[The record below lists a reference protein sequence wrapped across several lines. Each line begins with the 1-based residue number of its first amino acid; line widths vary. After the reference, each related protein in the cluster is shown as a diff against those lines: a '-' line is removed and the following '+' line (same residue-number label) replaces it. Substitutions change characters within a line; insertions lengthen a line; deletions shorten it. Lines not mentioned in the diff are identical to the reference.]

1 MKLNKNKTK
10 QNKTKQ
16 NKTKQNKTKITYYNI
31 EMNQIVPINPQQQ
44 FIENVKNWVIMDSQ
58 MKIINE
64 KTRKIRETKHQ
75 LSESICEYMKESN
88 LLDNKIG
95 ITDGELRIY
104 EKKEYSPLSYTYIE
118 KCLAEII
125 HDKKQLDYIIQYLK
139 QKREITTS
147 LDIKRTYKN

>member
-1 MKLNKNKTK
+1 
-10 QNKTKQ
+10 
-16 NKTKQNKTKITYYNI
+16 
-31 EMNQIVPINPQQQ
+31 MNQIVPANTQQQ
-44 FIENVKNWVIMDSQ
+44 FIENVKNWVIVDSQ
-58 MKIINE
+58 LKIINE
-64 KTRKIRETKHQ
+64 KTKKVRESKHQ
-75 LSESICEYMKESN
+75 LTESICEYMKESN

>member
-1 MKLNKNKTK
+1 
-10 QNKTKQ
+10 
-16 NKTKQNKTKITYYNI
+16 
-31 EMNQIVPINPQQQ
+31 MNQIVPINPKQQ
-44 FIENVKNWVIMDSQ
+44 FIENVKNWVVMDSQ

-64 KTRKIRETKHQ
+64 KTKKIRESKRE
-75 LSESICEYMKESN
+75 LSDSICEYMKESN

>member
-1 MKLNKNKTK
+1 
-10 QNKTKQ
+10 
-16 NKTKQNKTKITYYNI
+16 
-31 EMNQIVPINPQQQ
+31 MNQIVPINPKQQ
-44 FIENVKNWVIMDSQ
+44 FIENVKTWVLMDSQ

-64 KTRKIRETKHQ
+64 KTKKIRESKHQ

-88 LLDNKIG
+88 LLENKIG
-95 ITDGELRIY
+95 ITDGELRVY

-125 HDKKQLDYIIQYLK
+125 HDKKQLEYIIQYLK

>member
-1 MKLNKNKTK
+1 MS
-10 QNKTKQ
+10 
-16 NKTKQNKTKITYYNI
+16 
-31 EMNQIVPINPQQQ
+31 QIVPINPKQQ
-44 FIENVKNWVIMDSQ
+44 FIENVKTWVLMDSQ
-58 MKIINE
+58 IKIINE
-64 KTRKIRETKHQ
+64 KTKKIRESKHQ
-75 LSESICEYMKESN
+75 LTESICEYMKESN
-88 LLDNKIG
+88 LLENKIG
-95 ITDGELRIY
+95 ITDGELRVY

>member
-1 MKLNKNKTK
+1 
-10 QNKTKQ
+10 
-16 NKTKQNKTKITYYNI
+16 
-31 EMNQIVPINPQQQ
+31 MNQIVPINPKQQ
-44 FIENVKNWVIMDSQ
+44 FIENVKNWVTMDSQ

-64 KTRKIRETKHQ
+64 KTKKIRESKHQ

-118 KCLAEII
+118 TCLAEII

-139 QKREITTS
+139 RKREITTS
-147 LDIKRTYKN
+147 LDIKRTYKK

>member
-1 MKLNKNKTK
+1 
-10 QNKTKQ
+10 
-16 NKTKQNKTKITYYNI
+16 
-31 EMNQIVPINPQQQ
+31 MNQIVPVNTQQQ

-64 KTRKIRETKHQ
+64 KTKKVRESKHQ
-75 LSESICEYMKESN
+75 LTESICEYMKESN

-95 ITDGELRIY
+95 ITDGVLRIY

>member
-1 MKLNKNKTK
+1 
-10 QNKTKQ
+10 
-16 NKTKQNKTKITYYNI
+16 
-31 EMNQIVPINPQQQ
+31 MNQIVPINPKQQ
-44 FIENVKNWVIMDSQ
+44 FIENVKTWVLMDSQ
-58 MKIINE
+58 IKIINE
-64 KTRKIRETKHQ
+64 KTKKIRESKHQ
-75 LSESICEYMKESN
+75 LTESICEYMKESN
-88 LLDNKIG
+88 LLENKIG
-95 ITDGELRIY
+95 ITDGELRVY

>member
-1 MKLNKNKTK
+1 
-10 QNKTKQ
+10 
-16 NKTKQNKTKITYYNI
+16 
-31 EMNQIVPINPQQQ
+31 MNQIVPINPQQQ

-64 KTRKIRETKHQ
+64 KTKKIRESKHQ

>member
-1 MKLNKNKTK
+1 MS
-10 QNKTKQ
+10 
-16 NKTKQNKTKITYYNI
+16 
-31 EMNQIVPINPQQQ
+31 QIVPVNTQQQ
-44 FIENVKNWVIMDSQ
+44 FIENVKKWVIMDSQ

-64 KTRKIRETKHQ
+64 KIKKIRESKHQ
-75 LSESICEYMKESN
+75 LTESICEYMKESN
-88 LLDNKIG
+88 LLENKIG

-125 HDKKQLDYIIQYLK
+125 HDKKQLGYIIQYLK

>member
-1 MKLNKNKTK
+1 
-10 QNKTKQ
+10 
-16 NKTKQNKTKITYYNI
+16 
-31 EMNQIVPINPQQQ
+31 MNQIVPINPKQQ
-44 FIENVKNWVIMDSQ
+44 FIENVKTWVLMDSQ
-58 MKIINE
+58 IKIINE
-64 KTRKIRETKHQ
+64 KTKKIRERKHQ

-88 LLDNKIG
+88 LLENKIG
-95 ITDGELRIY
+95 ITDGELRVY

-125 HDKKQLDYIIQYLK
+125 PDKKQLDYIIQYLK

>member
-1 MKLNKNKTK
+1 
-10 QNKTKQ
+10 
-16 NKTKQNKTKITYYNI
+16 
-31 EMNQIVPINPQQQ
+31 MNQIVPVNPKQQ
-44 FIENVKNWVIMDSQ
+44 FIENVKNWVILDSQ

-64 KTRKIRETKHQ
+64 KTKKIRESKHQ
-75 LSESICEYMKESN
+75 LSDSICEYMKESN

-118 KCLAEII
+118 KCLAEIV

>member
-1 MKLNKNKTK
+1 
-10 QNKTKQ
+10 
-16 NKTKQNKTKITYYNI
+16 
-31 EMNQIVPINPQQQ
+31 MNQIVPINPKQQ
-44 FIENVKNWVIMDSQ
+44 FIENVKNWVILDSQ

-64 KTRKIRETKHQ
+64 KTKKIRESKHQ
-75 LSESICEYMKESN
+75 LSESICEYMKGSN
-88 LLDNKIG
+88 LLENKIG

-139 QKREITTS
+139 QKREITTT
-147 LDIKRTYKN
+147 LDIKRTYRI

>member
-1 MKLNKNKTK
+1 
-10 QNKTKQ
+10 
-16 NKTKQNKTKITYYNI
+16 
-31 EMNQIVPINPQQQ
+31 MNQIVAVNPKQQ

-64 KTRKIRETKHQ
+64 KTKKIRESKHQ
-75 LSESICEYMKESN
+75 LSDSICEYMKESN

-125 HDKKQLDYIIQYLK
+125 HDKNHLDYIIQYLK
-139 QKREITTS
+139 RKREITTS

>member
-1 MKLNKNKTK
+1 
-10 QNKTKQ
+10 
-16 NKTKQNKTKITYYNI
+16 
-31 EMNQIVPINPQQQ
+31 MNQIVPINPKQQ
-44 FIENVKNWVIMDSQ
+44 FIENVKTWVLMDSQ
-58 MKIINE
+58 IKIINE
-64 KTRKIRETKHQ
+64 KIKKIRESKHQ

-88 LLDNKIG
+88 LLENKIG
-95 ITDGELRIY
+95 ITDGELRVY

>member
-1 MKLNKNKTK
+1 
-10 QNKTKQ
+10 
-16 NKTKQNKTKITYYNI
+16 
-31 EMNQIVPINPQQQ
+31 
-44 FIENVKNWVIMDSQ
+44 
-58 MKIINE
+58 
-64 KTRKIRETKHQ
+64 
-75 LSESICEYMKESN
+75 MKESN

>member
-1 MKLNKNKTK
+1 
-10 QNKTKQ
+10 
-16 NKTKQNKTKITYYNI
+16 
-31 EMNQIVPINPQQQ
+31 MNQIVPINTKQQ

-64 KTRKIRETKHQ
+64 KTKKIRESKHE
-75 LSESICEYMKESN
+75 LSDSICEYMKESN

>member
-1 MKLNKNKTK
+1 
-10 QNKTKQ
+10 
-16 NKTKQNKTKITYYNI
+16 
-31 EMNQIVPINPQQQ
+31 MNQLVPINPKQQ
-44 FIENVKNWVIMDSQ
+44 FIENVKTWVLMDSQ

-64 KTRKIRETKHQ
+64 KTKKIRESKHQ

-88 LLDNKIG
+88 LLENKIG
-95 ITDGELRIY
+95 ITDGELRVY

-147 LDIKRTYKN
+147 LDIKRTYKK

>member
-1 MKLNKNKTK
+1 
-10 QNKTKQ
+10 
-16 NKTKQNKTKITYYNI
+16 
-31 EMNQIVPINPQQQ
+31 MNQIVPINTKQQ

-64 KTRKIRETKHQ
+64 KTKKIRESKRE
-75 LSESICEYMKESN
+75 LSDSICEYMKESN

>member
-1 MKLNKNKTK
+1 
-10 QNKTKQ
+10 
-16 NKTKQNKTKITYYNI
+16 
-31 EMNQIVPINPQQQ
+31 MNQIVPANTQQQ

-64 KTRKIRETKHQ
+64 KTKKIRESKHE
-75 LSESICEYMKESN
+75 LSDSICEYMKESN

>member
-1 MKLNKNKTK
+1 
-10 QNKTKQ
+10 
-16 NKTKQNKTKITYYNI
+16 
-31 EMNQIVPINPQQQ
+31 MNQIVPINPKQQ
-44 FIENVKNWVIMDSQ
+44 FIENVKTWVLMDSQ

-64 KTRKIRETKHQ
+64 KTKKIRESKHQ

-88 LLDNKIG
+88 LLENKIG
-95 ITDGELRIY
+95 ITDGELRVY

>member
-1 MKLNKNKTK
+1 MS
-10 QNKTKQ
+10 
-16 NKTKQNKTKITYYNI
+16 
-31 EMNQIVPINPQQQ
+31 QIVPANSKQQ
-44 FIENVKNWVIMDSQ
+44 FIENVKTWVLMDSQ

-64 KTRKIRETKHQ
+64 KTKKIRESKHQ
-75 LSESICEYMKESN
+75 LSESICEYMKESK
-88 LLDNKIG
+88 LLENKIG

-125 HDKKQLDYIIQYLK
+125 ADKKQLDYIIQYLK

>member
-1 MKLNKNKTK
+1 MNNISGNVIIKQPKN
-10 QNKTKQ
+10 
-16 NKTKQNKTKITYYNI
+16 
-31 EMNQIVPINPQQQ
+31 Q
-44 FIENVKNWVIMDSQ
+44 FIENVQKWVLLDNQI
-58 MKIINE
+58 KIVNE
-64 KTRKIRETKHQ
+64 KTKKIRESKHQ
-75 LSESICEYMKESN
+75 LTESICEYMKESN
-88 LLDNKIG
+88 LLENKIG
-95 ITDGELRIY
+95 ITDGELRVY

>member
-1 MKLNKNKTK
+1 MS
-10 QNKTKQ
+10 
-16 NKTKQNKTKITYYNI
+16 
-31 EMNQIVPINPQQQ
+31 QIVPINSKQQ
-44 FIENVKNWVIMDSQ
+44 FIENVKTWVLMDSQ
-58 MKIINE
+58 IKIINE
-64 KTRKIRETKHQ
+64 KTKKIRESKHQ
-75 LSESICEYMKESN
+75 LTESICEYMKESN
-88 LLDNKIG
+88 LLENKIG
-95 ITDGELRIY
+95 ITDGELRVY